1 MQIAT
6 QRPRVIAV
14 LGPTN
19 TGKTYLAFERM
30 LGHGSGIMGF
40 PLRLLA
46 RENYDRAVKLKG
58 ERQVA
63 LITGEEKIIPPYAKY
78 FFCTVE
84 SMPIDKKVAFLAV
97 DEIQLAAD
105 ADRGH
110 VFTDRLLYARGEEET
125 MFMGADTIRPLLKK
139 LIPEAE
145 IVTRPRFSTLSY
157 VGPKK
162 IQRLPARSAIVAFTA
177 QDVYAIAELI
187 RRQRGGAALVMGAL
201 SPRTRNAQ
209 VALFQSGE
217 VDYLVATDAIGMGL
231 NMDVDHV
238 AFASLAKFDGTF
250 HRELRAHE
258 FAQIAGRAGRHMSH
272 GTFGV
277 TGEAGEIAPEIV
289 ERIEAHDFQPLTTLN
304 WRNPALDFRSVD
316 ALKASLQVAPE
327 LTVLRRAQPAAD
339 ERAFVDLLR
348 DADVAAQATSYDA
361 VKRLWQVCQIP
372 DFGRGAGDGH
382 ARLLAQ
388 IYKMLGEARHI
399 PADWLA
405 ARIAALDTLDGGID
419 TLLQRI
425 ANIRIW
431 TFVAHRAD
439 WVDDHVHWQERA
451 RQVEDR
457 LSDALHQALTQ
468 RFVDVRTTTLIKRLQ
483 DRESLTAAI
492 DSEGEVLV
500 EGHHVGKL
508 EGFRFVADRA
518 EGELA
523 GRAVSN
529 AAFRALGNEIARR
542 AADLAAS
549 PDSDLSLTDAAML
562 QWKGVAIAKL
572 LAGATPLR
580 PRIALVGGELCEGP
594 TRERIE
600 ARLAAFVAAEIAS
613 ALAPLVRAAQAE
625 TSGHVRGLVYQLCE
639 ALGSIPRNGSD
650 PLIARLQKPEYSALR
665 RNGIWVGRH
674 DIYMPDLVKPKSARL
689 AAILWAVHH
698 SQRDIPTLP
707 QAGLTSFI
715 PAAPLPEGFLR
726 AAGYRLLG
734 ARAVRLD
741 IVERLADAARAGA
754 IKGLFAVDAP
764 FANLL
769 GCSIEETDAVLKSLG
784 YRPATTDDG
793 RRFRLPSHKPQRSP
807 ARKAVR
813 HTSPDSPFS
822 KLKDL
827 VLP

>member
-1 MQIAT
+1 M
-6 QRPRVIAV
+6 RPRVIAV

-30 LGHGSGIMGF
+30 LAHGSGVMGF

-63 LITGEEKIIPPYAKY
+63 LITGEEKIVPPYAKY

-84 SMPIDKKVAFLAV
+84 SMPVDKKVAFLAV

-105 ADRGH
+105 PDRGH
-110 VFTDRLLYARGEEET
+110 VFTDRLLYARGLEET
-125 MFMGADTIRPLLKK
+125 MFMGADTIRPLLKR
-139 LIPEAE
+139 LIPDVEV
-145 IVTRPRFSTLSY
+145 VTRPRFSTLSY

-162 IQRLPARSAIVAFTA
+162 IQRLPPRCAVVAFTA

-250 HRELRAHE
+250 HRDLKPSE
-258 FAQIAGRAGRHMSH
+258 FAQIAGRAGRHMSN

-277 TGEAGEIAPEIV
+277 TGEAPEMAPDVI
-289 ERIEAHDFQPLTTLN
+289 ERIEAHEFEALTTLN
-304 WRNPALDFRSVD
+304 WRNPALEFQSVD
-316 ALKASLQVAPE
+316 ALRASLARVPDHPG
-327 LTVLRRAQPAAD
+327 LRRVLPAAD
-339 ERAFVDLLR
+339 ERASNDLLR
-348 DADVAAQATSYDA
+348 DPEVASRATSADA

-382 ARLLAQ
+382 TRLLAE
-388 IYKMLGEARHI
+388 IYRMLCERRSL

-431 TFVAHRAD
+431 TFVSHRAD
-439 WVDDHVHWQERA
+439 WVEDHLHWQDRA
-451 RQVEDR
+451 RAVEDR

-468 RFVDVRTTTLIKRLQ
+468 RFVDARTTTLLRRLQ
-483 DRESLTAAI
+483 DRERLMAAV
-492 DSEGEVLV
+492 DAEGEVLV
-500 EGHHVGKL
+500 EGHHVGRL
-508 EGFRFVADRA
+508 EGFRFVADLA

-529 AAFRALGNEIARR
+529 AAFRALGFELSRR
-542 AADLAAS
+542 AVDLIAA
-549 PDSDLSLTDAAML
+549 PPVDLSLSSDATV
-562 QWKGVAIAKL
+562 QWKGVPVARL
-572 LAGATPLR
+572 LAGATPLK
-580 PRIALVGGELCEGP
+580 PRIGLIGGELFEGA
-594 TRERIE
+594 TRDKVET
-600 ARLAAFVAAEIAS
+600 RLASFVTGEIETT
-613 ALAPLVRAAQAE
+613 LAPLARAAAADIG
-625 TSGHVRGLVYQLCE
+625 GHTRGLVYQLVE
-639 ALGSIPRNGSD
+639 SLGSVPRTTVDALVG
-650 PLIARLQKPEYSALR
+650 RLQKADFSSLR
-665 RNGIWVGRH
+665 RLGIWVGRH
-674 DIYMPDLVKPKSARL
+674 DVYMPELVRPKAARL
-689 AAILWAVHH
+689 AALLWAVH
-698 SQRDIPTLP
+698 RDVRPIPVVP
-707 QAGLTSFI
+707 PAGRTSI
-715 PAAPLPEGFLR
+715 VSLPEGFLR
-726 AAGYRLLG
+726 AAAYRSLG
-734 ARAVRLD
+734 SLAVRLD
-741 IVERLADAARAGA
+741 IVERLAETCRASA
-754 IKGLFAVDAP
+754 KNGLFAADAP
-764 FANLL
+764 LANLL
-769 GCSIEETDAVLKSLG
+769 GCSSADLERVLAALG
-784 YRPATTDDG
+784 YRPAPTDEG
-793 RRFRLPSHKPQRSP
+793 PRFRLAPKPMRPRAQKSGPRDGR
-807 ARKAVR
+807 A
-813 HTSPDSPFS
+813 SPFS

>member
-30 LGHGSGIMGF
+30 LAHGSGIMGF

-58 ERQVA
+58 DRQVA
-63 LITGEEKIIPPYAKY
+63 LITGEEKIVPPFAKY

-97 DEIQLAAD
+97 DEIQLAGD

-110 VFTDRLLYARGEEET
+110 VFTDRLMYARGEEET
-125 MFMGADTIRPLLKK
+125 MFMGSDTVRPLLRK
-139 LIPEAE
+139 LIPDAE
-145 IVTRPRFSTLSY
+145 IVSRPRFSTLSY
-157 VGPKK
+157 VGSKK
-162 IQRLPARSAIVAFTA
+162 IQRLPPRSAVVAFTA

-187 RRQRGGAALVMGAL
+187 RRQRGGAAIVMGAL

-238 AFASLAKFDGTF
+238 AFASLAKFDGSF
-250 HRELRAHE
+250 HRDLRPHE
-258 FAQIAGRAGRHMSH
+258 YAQIAGRAGRHMSH

-277 TGEAGEIAPEIV
+277 TGEAREIPLDIV
-289 ERIEAHDFQPLTTLN
+289 ERVEAHDFEPMTLLA
-304 WRNPALDFRSVD
+304 WRNPVLDYSSVD
-316 ALKASLQVAPE
+316 ALRASLARDPD
-327 LTVLRRAQPAAD
+327 LAILRRAKPAAD
-339 ERAFVDLLR
+339 ERAFNDLLR
-348 DADVAAQATSYDA
+348 DPDVAARATSYDS

-388 IYKMLGEARHI
+388 IYKMLCDARHL
-399 PADWLA
+399 PTDWFA
-405 ARIAALDTLDGGID
+405 ARIAALDTVDGGID

-431 TFVAHRAD
+431 TFVSHRAD
-439 WVDDHVHWQERA
+439 WVDEHVHWQERA
-451 RQVEDR
+451 RAVEDK

-468 RFVDVRTTTLIKRLQ
+468 RFVDVRTTALLKRLQ
-483 DRESLTAAI
+483 DRESLTAAV
-492 DSEGEVLV
+492 DAEGDVSV
-500 EGHHVGKL
+500 EGHHVGRL
-508 EGFRFVADRA
+508 DGFRFIADRA

-529 AAFRALGNEIARR
+529 AAFRALGAEIARR
-542 AADLAAS
+542 AVDLTAAPDGDLAL
-549 PDSDLSLTDAAML
+549 SDVATIE
-562 QWKGVAIAKL
+562 WKGVTIARL
-572 LAGATPLR
+572 RAGPTPLR
-580 PRIALVGGELCEGP
+580 PHVVLIGGELCEGAA
-594 TRERIE
+594 RERID
-600 ARLAAFVAAEIAS
+600 ARLSAFVANEIATT
-613 ALAPLVRAAQAE
+613 LAPLVRAAAADL
-625 TSGHVRGLVYQLCE
+625 SGHVRGLVYQLSE
-639 ALGSIPRNGSD
+639 ALGSVPRPSVD
-650 PLIARLQKPEYSALR
+650 ALIQRLQKADYSALR

-674 DIYMPDLVKPKSARL
+674 DVYMPDLVRPKPARL
-689 AAILWAVHH
+689 AAILRAVHRGERH
-698 SQRDIPTLP
+698 
-707 QAGLTSFI
+707 I
-715 PAAPLPEGFLR
+715 PAVPPAGRTSLVLPAPLPEGFLR
-726 AAGYRLLG
+726 AAGYRQLAG
-734 ARAVRLD
+734 RAVRID
-741 IVERLADAARAGA
+741 IVERLADTVRASA
-754 IKGLFAVDAP
+754 IKGLFAVDATL
-764 FANLL
+764 ANLL
-769 GCSIEETDAVLKSLG
+769 GCSVEETEAVLVALG
-784 YRPATTDDG
+784 YRPATTKEG
-793 RRFRLPSHKPQRSP
+793 KRFRLRSNKPQREKP
-807 ARKAVR
+807 KGVARRV
-813 HTSPDSPFS
+813 SPDSPFS

>member
-63 LITGEEKIIPPYAKY
+63 LITGEEKIIPPFAKY

-125 MFMGADTIRPLLKK
+125 MFMGADTVRPLLKK

-162 IQRLPARSAIVAFTA
+162 IQRLPPRSAVVAFTA

-277 TGEAGEIAPEIV
+277 TGEAGEIAPEII
-289 ERIEAHDFQPLTTLN
+289 ERIEGHDFQPLTTLN

-316 ALKASLQVAPE
+316 HLRASLQQLPD
-327 LTVLRRAQPAAD
+327 LTILRRAVPAAD
-339 ERAFVDLLR
+339 ERAFNDLLR
-348 DADVAAQATSYDA
+348 DPDVARQATSFER
-361 VKRLWQVCQIP
+361 VQRLWQVCQIP

-388 IYKMLGEARHI
+388 IYKMLGESRHI

-431 TFVAHRAD
+431 TFVAHRPD

-451 RQVEDR
+451 RKVEDR

-468 RFVDVRTTTLIKRLQ
+468 RFVDVRTTSLLRRLQ
-483 DRESLTAAI
+483 DRESLTAAV
-492 DSEGEVLV
+492 DAEGEVLV

-529 AAFRALGNEIARR
+529 AAFRALGSEIARR
-542 AADLAAS
+542 AVDLLAA
-549 PDSDLSLTDAAML
+549 PDGDLTLSDSAML
-562 QWKGVAIAKL
+562 HWKGIAIARL
-572 LAGATPLR
+572 LAGPTPLR
-580 PRIALVGGELCEGP
+580 PRIALIGGELCEGV

-600 ARLAAFVAAEIAS
+600 ARLNAFVAGEIA
-613 ALAPLVRAAQAE
+613 ATLATLVRASSAE
-625 TSGHVRGLVYQLCE
+625 LSGHVRGLVYQLCE
-639 ALGSIPRNGSD
+639 ALGSVPRWSAEA
-650 PLIARLQKPEYSALR
+650 LVQRLQKQDYSALR

-674 DIYMPDLVKPKSARL
+674 DIYMPDLLKPKPARL
-689 AAILWAVHH
+689 AALLWSVHH
-698 SQRDIPTLP
+698 GLREMPALP
-707 QAGLTSFI
+707 PAGRTSLV
-715 PAAPLPEGFLR
+715 PDPPLPEGFLR

-734 ARAVRLD
+734 ARAVRFD
-741 IVERLADAARAGA
+741 IVERLADAARTSA

-764 FANLL
+764 LANLL
-769 GCSIEETDAVLKSLG
+769 GCSAAETDAVLTSLG
-784 YRPATTDDG
+784 YRPATTEAG
-793 RRFRLPSHKPQRSP
+793 RRFRLPTNKP
-807 ARKAVR
+807 VR
-813 HTSPDSPFS
+813 ALPQKTERRAAPDSPFS